1 MPHSRGIFLIL
12 CYVVKIFFLLIQF
25 LDLCKG
31 DSLNSEGSIE
41 EVNHNNWTQ
50 LFHITKYE
58 SAMSF
63 PEGFSNPQQRSVSVN
78 FVYGIAVPF
87 LLCVRVL
94 CCINIQ
100 TLLRGSLLNKIDRKK
115 WKIVFSIRS
124 KYIWSLNCFNNLA
137 ISNLWKNVG
146 YSFFLWIFNMDR
158 GVIWLDSFVKSP
170 IEMYISISSWAM
182 WLVLCD
188 YVFLNKRESGWYS
201 RRENG

>member
-1 MPHSRGIFLIL
+1 
-12 CYVVKIFFLLIQF
+12 
-25 LDLCKG
+25 
-31 DSLNSEGSIE
+31 
-41 EVNHNNWTQ
+41 
-50 LFHITKYE
+50 
-58 SAMSF
+58 MSF

-94 CCINIQ
+94 RCINIQ

-124 KYIWSLNCFNNLA
+124 IYIWSLSRFNNLA
-137 ISNLWKNVG
+137 ISNFLKNVG

-158 GVIWLDSFVKSP
+158 RVIWLDSFVKSP
-170 IEMYISISSWAM
+170 IEMYLSISSWAI

-188 YVFLNKRESGWYS
+188 YVFLDKRESGWYS

>member
-1 MPHSRGIFLIL
+1 VVIRCLILVVFFLIL

-31 DSLNSEGSIE
+31 DSLHSEGSIE
-41 EVNHNNWTQ
+41 EVNHNKSALNF
-50 LFHITKYE
+50 FHITKYE

-94 CCINIQ
+94 RCINIQ

-115 WKIVFSIRS
+115 
-124 KYIWSLNCFNNLA
+124 
-137 ISNLWKNVG
+137 
-146 YSFFLWIFNMDR
+146 
-158 GVIWLDSFVKSP
+158 
-170 IEMYISISSWAM
+170 
-182 WLVLCD
+182 
-188 YVFLNKRESGWYS
+188 
-201 RRENG
+201 